1 MRQACGAPGEEARD
15 EHFIFNSA
23 LLSFQRAFHAV
34 HIQILT
40 PMRRFLKPFR
50 RHLRHFINL
59 WRPLRGA
66 GIRITRLDPDFL
78 AADVELRERWWNRNY
93 VGVHF
98 GGSLYAMTDAMYM
111 LMLLE
116 NLGPGYIV
124 WDKAASIRYRKP
136 GRGTVRAEFRL
147 TRKQIDDIRAA
158 ADAPP
163 EADVKGVL
171 RPPRVEPTLPVIITD
186 AAGDT
191 VAEVQRTLHVRRK

>member
-1 MRQACGAPGEEARD
+1 
-15 EHFIFNSA
+15 
-23 LLSFQRAFHAV
+23 
-34 HIQILT
+34 
-40 PMRRFLKPFR
+40 MRRYLKPFR

-147 TRKQIDDIRAA
+147 TRQQIDDIRAA

-163 EADVKGVL
+163 APDANGVL